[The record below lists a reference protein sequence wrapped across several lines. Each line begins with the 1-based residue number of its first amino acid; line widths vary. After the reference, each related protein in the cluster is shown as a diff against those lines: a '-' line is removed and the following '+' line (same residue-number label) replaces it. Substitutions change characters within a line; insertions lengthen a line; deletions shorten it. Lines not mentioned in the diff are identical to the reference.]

1 MDKLEQELRQ
11 IRIKRLSVQQR
22 DTFGRFSFDD
32 RNAPRREQ
40 LNLRLNATERDTIK
54 RVAVM
59 SGKTITNMVIDA
71 VRYYATLME

>member
-1 MDKLEQELRQ
+1 MDELEQELQR
-11 IRIKRLSVQQR
+11 IRSKRRSSQQR
-22 DTFGRFSFDD
+22 DTFGRFIVDEQ
-32 RNAPRREQ
+32 APRREQ

>member
-11 IRIKRLSVQQR
+11 IRSKRRSVQQR
-22 DTFGRFSFDD
+22 DTFGRFIVED

-40 LNLRLNATERDTIK
+40 LNLRLNATEKDTIK

-71 VRYYATLME
+71 VRYYATLMD

>member
-22 DTFGRFSFDD
+22 DTFGRFSFDN

>member
-1 MDKLEQELRQ
+1 MDELEQELQR
-11 IRIKRLSVQQR
+11 IRSKRRSSRQR
-22 DTFGRFSFDD
+22 DTFGRFIVDEQ
-32 RNAPRREQ
+32 APRREQ

>member
-11 IRIKRLSVQQR
+11 IRSKHLSVQQR
-22 DTFGRFSFDD
+22 DTFGRFIVVD

-40 LNLRLNATERDTIK
+40 LNLRLNSTERESIK

-59 SGKTITNMVIDA
+59 AGKTITNMIVDA

>member
-1 MDKLEQELRQ
+1 MDEIEQELQR
-11 IRIKRLSVQQR
+11 IRSKRRSSRQR
-22 DTFGRFSFDD
+22 DTFGRFIVDEQ
-32 RNAPRREQ
+32 APRREQ
-40 LNLRLNATERDTIK
+40 LNLRLDATERDTIK